1 MKLFI
6 GPIWRWIESTRPNED
21 ALAYQEAE
29 RRWQTWLNRALALHD
44 VAEVTWN
51 VADDAA
57 FDTVEANTSEIWGEL
72 MEDVTIWLPTDFDSA
87 FTTADLLGEDVRIAS
102 AVPVLESLMAA
113 SDSDDSETRRALI
126 DTFRRAIRF
135 KLPITRIQGES

>member
-29 RRWQTWLNRALALHD
+29 RRWQTWLNRALAIHD
-44 VAEVTWN
+44 VAEVAWN
-51 VADDAA
+51 VADNAP
-57 FDTVEANTSEIWGEL
+57 FDTVEAADTPILGDTS
-72 MEDVTIWLPTDFDSA
+72 IWLPSDIGASFVTS
-87 FTTADLLGEDVRIAS
+87 DLLGRDVRVGSSVDALG
-102 AVPVLESLMAA
+102 ALLESAHEI
-113 SDSDDSETRRALI
+113 DDRQTLI

-135 KLPITRIQGES
+135 KLPITRNQI